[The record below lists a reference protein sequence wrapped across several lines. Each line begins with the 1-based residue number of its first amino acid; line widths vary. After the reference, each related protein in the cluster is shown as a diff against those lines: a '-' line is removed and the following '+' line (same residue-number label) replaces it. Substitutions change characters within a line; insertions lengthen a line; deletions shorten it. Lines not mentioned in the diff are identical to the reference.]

1 MQTDKGIKQQS
12 KHIRR
17 LEKKRKPD
25 RLNSGPEY
33 QIIIGAYIHDP
44 LGPGSEIIKTEPPEL
59 LNSILKK
66 EYSESEDPFQSKDS
80 TESATDTT
88 SKQPD
93 NETPPQS
100 KVFTE
105 SRRSGPKWP
114 GEKPKGKKSTD
125 TSEQSI
131 A

>member
-1 MQTDKGIKQQS
+1 MQTDKGIKQHS

-33 QIIIGAYIHDP
+33 QIIIGAYIDDP
-44 LGPGSEIIKTEPPEL
+44 LGLGSEIIKTEPPEL

-66 EYSESEDPFQSKDS
+66 EYSEDEQSEGEDS
-80 TESATDTT
+80 TENATDTT

-114 GEKPKGKKSTD
+114 GGK
-125 TSEQSI
+125 

>member
-1 MQTDKGIKQQS
+1 MGRNFTKI
-12 KHIRR
+12 
-17 LEKKRKPD
+17 EKLSIESSCKRTK
-25 RLNSGPEY
+25 
-33 QIIIGAYIHDP
+33 
-44 LGPGSEIIKTEPPEL
+44 
-59 LNSILKK
+59 
-66 EYSESEDPFQSKDS
+66 SEDEQSEGEDS
-80 TESATDTT
+80 TENATDTT

-114 GEKPKGKKSTD
+114 GGK
-125 TSEQSI
+125 

>member
-1 MQTDKGIKQQS
+1 MGRNFTKI
-12 KHIRR
+12 
-17 LEKKRKPD
+17 EKLSIEGSCKRTK
-25 RLNSGPEY
+25 
-33 QIIIGAYIHDP
+33 
-44 LGPGSEIIKTEPPEL
+44 
-59 LNSILKK
+59 
-66 EYSESEDPFQSKDS
+66 SESEDPFQSKDS

-125 TSEQSI
+125 TSEQSMPEWLE
-131 A
+131 